1 MKNAFQLSAIALAS
15 SLLLITGCDR
25 SETPS
30 ERAAERAEDRAE
42 AAAERAEDRADAA
55 EDRADAAG
63 PGLGERTEAAAGRAG
78 QAIDDAKITTTIKG
92 KYIGDDVL
100 EGSDISVDTEQGVVT
115 LTGTVRTEAAKQR
128 ANEVATGVEGV
139 ASVNNQ
145 LTVSSR

>member
-15 SLLLITGCDR
+15 SLLLIAGCDR
-25 SETPS
+25 QDD
-30 ERAAERAEDRAE
+30 RAAGTTD
-42 AAAERAEDRADAA
+42 DAA
-55 EDRADAAG
+55 IASRDRPMDEARDDANDRS
-63 PGLGERTEAAAGRAG
+63 LGERTEAAAGGAG

-92 KYIGDDVL
+92 KFIGDDVL

-115 LTGTVRTEAAKQR
+115 LSGTVKSDAAKQH

-139 ASVNNQ
+139 SSVNNQ